1 MAGEVVNNESK
12 SQYELSTGSGTA
24 LAAYQLDGDTIRLTH
39 TEVPEETEGQ
49 GVGTRLVA
57 GALDDVRARG
67 LKVVPL
73 CSFVRHYIDTH
84 PDAQDLVSA
93 NS

>member
-1 MAGEVVNNESK
+1 MADNVVNNEAEG
-12 SQYELSTGSGTA
+12 QYELSTGSGTA
-24 LAAYQLDGDTIRLTH
+24 LASYQLEGDTIRFTH
-39 TEVPEETEGQ
+39 TEVPEETEGE

-57 GALDDVRARG
+57 GALDDARSRG

-84 PDAQDLVSA
+84 PDAQDLVSEE
-93 NS
+93 S